1 MFFAC
6 DPETFE
12 GRCADSKE
20 ITEFFTDNF
29 IMTAKNAARFDASD
43 YSNDF
48 IIKETELD

>member
-1 MFFAC
+1 LLFSAC

-20 ITEFFTDNF
+20 IKEFFTDNF
-29 IMTAKNAARFDASD
+29 IMTATNAARFDSSD

-48 IIKETELD
+48 IKKET